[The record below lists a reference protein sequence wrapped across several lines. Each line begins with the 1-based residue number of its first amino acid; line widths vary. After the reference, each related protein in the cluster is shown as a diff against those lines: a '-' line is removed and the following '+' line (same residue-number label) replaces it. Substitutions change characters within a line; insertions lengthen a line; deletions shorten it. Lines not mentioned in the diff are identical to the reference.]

1 MRTFLMK
8 MFQKNTKTCEHCGCG
23 INPKKDA
30 AICLHGEENGIPFE
44 TYICEPCCE
53 KICFEY
59 DEVEGLEVAEDRDS
73 YPE

>member
-1 MRTFLMK
+1 MWKFLTK
-8 MFQKNTKTCEHCGCG
+8 MFQKNTKTCENCGCS

-30 AICLHGEENGIPFE
+30 ALCLHGEEHGIPFE

-59 DEVEGLEVAEDRDS
+59 EPEFEDVTIAEED
-73 YPE
+73 